1 MGIENL
7 KRWHWCVI
15 GVVAGF
21 AFAAVKVWAGPDES
35 DKPSTVAPEIFEK
48 QLLFHHDLNSS
59 RAVVK
64 IENIRVHAPREFIRQ
79 GSRDKVMAEYI
90 SYDAYLLPRP
100 PQPPRRT
107 GRNATT
113 APAPAPT
120 PAGPPKAELYRFF
133 MVMQEQLPIY
143 RSVLGSD
150 VSKMQIREYLEK
162 LKEKIKSEPTRY
174 PKVPP
179 LEWKYNW
186 LESERAAYTVYPS
199 AGLVIV
205 GLIWPTLINALAG
218 AGWGRPPKEKDEF
231 DLSKF
236 KGSKQHEK
244 AKAAVKAGD
253 LEQLAKLEA
262 ELEANLKAGAKPR
275 VATPAV
281 PVAPEAPVKVLNAGK
296 LETAKEAPKTDAP
309 RKGFGADQGDY
320 YPTEV
325 HGKKKT

>member
-21 AFAAVKVWAGPDES
+21 AFAAIKVWAGPDES
-35 DKPSTVAPEIFEK
+35 DKPSTVAPEVFERH
-48 QLLFHHDLNSS
+48 LLYHYDELTG
-59 RAVVK
+59 RRVVQV
-64 IENIRVHAPREFIRQ
+64 NNVRVHAARPET
-79 GSRDKVMAEYI
+79 GNAEYL
-90 SYDAYLLPRP
+90 SYDAYLLPKP
-100 PQPPRRT
+100 NQPPRRS

-113 APAPAPT
+113 APAAAPT
-120 PAGPPKAELYRFF
+120 PPGPPKAELYRYF
-133 MVMQEQLPIY
+133 MVMKEQIPIY
-143 RSVLGSD
+143 KTVLGAN
-150 VSKMQIREYLEK
+150 VAKMPVREYLVK
-162 LKEKIKSEPTRY
+162 LNDKIKAEPNRY
-174 PKVPP
+174 PNVPQV
-179 LEWKYNW
+179 EWKYNW
-186 LESERAAYTVYPS
+186 METERAAYTVYPS
-199 AGLVIV
+199 AGFVIV

-236 KGSKQHEK
+236 KGSTQHAK

-262 ELEANLKAGAKPR
+262 ELEASLKAGAKPR
-275 VATPAV
+275 EAKPAA

-296 LETAKEAPKTDAP
+296 LETAKEAPKAEAP
-309 RKGFGADQGDY
+309 KKGFGADQGDY

-325 HGKKKT
+325 HGKKKP